1 MRVPPGT
8 GQLVA
13 PRAHPPARPA
23 TLDRPPT
30 DRLEDAMF
38 QRATRLIGRARE
50 RIRAA
55 DEQDPFAWPDTRVVL
70 VMDDDVHG
78 HLEPD
83 RNPPDDGGLEDA
95 GAPAVPRVEAPAPG
109 DGGADDGAEPRADKG
124 PAT

>member
-13 PRAHPPARPA
+13 PRPHPPARPA
-23 TLDRPPT
+23 TLDQPPT
-30 DRLEDAMF
+30 DRLEDTMF

-55 DEQDPFAWPDTRVVL
+55 DEHDPFAWPDTRVVL

-83 RNPPDDGGLEDA
+83 PAPPDDGELV
-95 GAPAVPRVEAPAPG
+95 GAAAPVVTRV
-109 DGGADDGAEPRADKG
+109 
-124 PAT
+124 